1 MWRRSFATMIIVP
14 LPSEY
19 LVRWLGLVD
28 DSWEPCATL
37 LADVP
42 DRVRRTRQSSQRGK
56 VLHGARFQPAPNTL
70 LVNEAALAVCIHD
83 KAQIFAARALSDM
96 RSCVASRDSSVR
108 MNAALVSVFHRV
120 TKAVAAQSRDLA
132 VTAPV
137 AVTGFLRVALQ
148 RWNRLAIS
156 DAVTVVQRPPSK
168 SFVDGAE
175 QVRV

>member
-1 MWRRSFATMIIVP
+1 
-14 LPSEY
+14 
-19 LVRWLGLVD
+19 
-28 DSWEPCATL
+28 
-37 LADVP
+37 
-42 DRVRRTRQSSQRGK
+42 
-56 VLHGARFQPAPNTL
+56 
-70 LVNEAALAVCIHD
+70 
-83 KAQIFAARALSDM
+83 M

-108 MNAALVSVFHRV
+108 MNAVLVSVFHRV
-120 TKAVAAQSRDLA
+120 MKAVAAQSRDIA

-175 QVRV
+175 LVRV